1 MNYFPENTPVPIVR
15 ALQKYGKTAQYG
27 VVLEELA
34 ELGTL
39 VARLVRGNR
48 RVIKRKLADETA
60 DVFIML
66 MSLIYIHDMGDM
78 VEERIKFKLKR
89 LDERLGAETKQ

>member
-1 MNYFPENTPVPIVR
+1 MNYFPTNTPKAITE
-15 ALQKYGKTAQYG
+15 ALQKYGKMAQYG
-27 VVLEELA
+27 LVLEELA

-48 RVIKRKLADETA
+48 RVLKRKLADETA

-66 MSLIYIHDMGDM
+66 MSLIKIHDMGDL
-78 VEERIKFKLKR
+78 VEERIAFKLKR
-89 LDERLGAETKQ
+89 LEKRLETNT